1 MDEHDETHHQ
11 ASPGTTPGE
20 GIRIIGADE
29 AAAALESGKAFGR
42 HGEGGPQDTDVAD
55 SDHPSFQRF
64 PRPSSAD
71 PARWG
76 GSRPDPAAGSAS
88 SWAADGVEPGD
99 DIDLTQP
106 LLATTPPGADA
117 GEPSAAEPA
126 RVRSRADRAAARTS
140 VRELFRRGGR
150 AQASSRPRSGTGGTG
165 GADDGEEVRTE
176 SFVMAGDVGRGPGD
190 GGDLGEREG
199 SRSRPADWGGGP
211 GDDSPGDQPSHL
223 ADFADSAADTGP
235 FRSERPSPPPR
246 GGRRQAPR
254 FTPPRL
260 RRPANDLTTR
270 VLTGL
275 GIGIVAAILFKLGS
289 VTSLAMV
296 VLLVTLAAAEL
307 FGVLRRAGY
316 RPATLVGLVATV
328 GIVIGAYVKGEAAIP
343 LVVALVVVFTLLWY
357 LLGVVRARPTVN
369 VAVTLLG
376 FLWVGL
382 LGSFAALLL
391 DPRIFPNRHGVAL
404 LLGATVA
411 TVGYDIGSFLVGGRF
426 GRHLLAPAISPHKT
440 WEGLIG
446 GTVASVLV
454 GAVVVSQIS
463 PWTTARGV
471 ALGLVVAVAAPLG
484 DLCESLL
491 KRDMGIKDMGAILP
505 GHGGI
510 LDRADALL
518 FVIPATYYLVRLIN
532 FGG

>member
-1 MDEHDETHHQ
+1 MDEHDETQQQ
-11 ASPGTTPGE
+11 ASPGNTPGE

-29 AAAALESGKAFGR
+29 AAALEDGRTFGR
-42 HGEGGPQDTDVAD
+42 HGKGGSHDTDLAE

-64 PRPSSAD
+64 PRPSPVGD
-71 PARWG
+71 PA
-76 GSRPDPAAGSAS
+76 P
-88 SWAADGVEPGD
+88 SWMAEGVEPGD

-106 LLATTPPGADA
+106 ILSAAPADA
-117 GEPSAAEPA
+117 GA
-126 RVRSRADRAAARTS
+126 
-140 VRELFRRGGR
+140 GG
-150 AQASSRPRSGTGGTG
+150 P
-165 GADDGEEVRTE
+165 DDGEELRSE
-176 SFVMAGDVGRGPGD
+176 RFVMASDVGHGPGE

-199 SRSRPADWGGGP
+199 SRSRRAGWGGQP
-211 GDDSPGDQPSHL
+211 GDGSHGDQPSGV
-223 ADFADSAADTGP
+223 ADFGGAAADTGT
-235 FRSERPSPPPR
+235 FQSERPAPPPR
-246 GGRRQAPR
+246 GARRRAPK
-254 FTPPRL
+254 FTRPRL

-275 GIGIVAAILFKLGS
+275 GIGIAAAILFKLGS
-289 VTSLAMV
+289 VTSLAL
-296 VLLVTLAAAEL
+296 VLLVVTPAAAEL

-328 GIVIGAYVKGEAAIP
+328 GIVIGAYMKGEAAIP
-343 LVVALVVVFTLLWY
+343 LVVALVVVVTLLWY
-357 LLGVVRARPTVN
+357 LLGVVKARPTIN

-391 DPRIFPNRHGVAL
+391 DPRIFPDRHGVAL

-426 GRHLLAPAISPHKT
+426 GRHLLAPAISPNKT

-463 PWTTARGV
+463 PWTTARGI